1 MSFDCHIVQT
11 SHFID
16 FLITPGSHQHTA
28 QCFAKPTKP
37 VCMSAGFP
45 WVMTELTISKP
56 AECQF
61 HQTYRGPGLKS
72 KHKIKQETIDGPA
85 ETQAAP
91 LTISCHHLLGCQNN
105 GIAPLS
111 ICMHSL
117 ISSWFLYFVCVLLSA
132 PVQLTE
138 HVGIY
143 RRQVTP
149 KLFPA
154 LWDLSEKSLTSVLK
168 YQIQCQLGRMLLW
181 LALCCSNDRGSVIQ
195 LNRFRSK
202 YYNWGKVM

>member
-1 MSFDCHIVQT
+1 MLCETYKTSLHVCWFSLSHDRVNHLETCWMSVSPDT
-11 SHFID
+11 
-16 FLITPGSHQHTA
+16 
-28 QCFAKPTKP
+28 
-37 VCMSAGFP
+37 
-45 WVMTELTISKP
+45 
-56 AECQF
+56 
-61 HQTYRGPGLKS
+61 
-72 KHKIKQETIDGPA
+72 TIDGPA

-91 LTISCHHLLGCQNN
+91 LTISCHHFLGCQNN

-117 ISSWFLYFVCVLLSA
+117 ISSWFLYFVCVLLST

-181 LALCCSNDRGSVIQ
+181 LALCCSNDRGNVIQ